1 VRIVVENLAC
11 RRSGRLVFEGL
22 SFTLTQ
28 GEALIVTGR
37 NGAGK
42 SSLLAIL
49 AGRLRSEAGAIRV
62 AGVGESTIAECLHL
76 VGHRDALKSALT
88 AEENLAFARDLL
100 GNPALS
106 PREAL
111 DAVGLAHAAP
121 LPVAYLSAGQRRRV
135 ALARLLVAHRPL
147 WLLDEPTSALD
158 AAAQDTLLH
167 LMTAHLAGDGLIIA
181 ATHAPLAIGGA
192 KELRLDESP
201 SPLRRG
207 EGVGAANPERDRPA
221 HGAPELEASRNGDIY
236 SGFGSPSGTTS
247 TPARPRKGEGEGA

>member
-11 RRSGRLVFEGL
+11 RRAGRLVFEGL
-22 SFTLTQ
+22 SFTLTR
-28 GEALIVTGR
+28 GEALIITGR

-42 SSLLAIL
+42 SSLLSIL
-49 AGRLRSEAGAIRV
+49 AGRLWADAGAIRTD
-62 AGVGESTIAECLHL
+62 GIGERTLPECLHL
-76 VGHRDALKSALT
+76 IGHREALKSALT

-100 GNPALS
+100 GEPALS

-111 DAVGLAHAAP
+111 DAVGLAHAAT

-135 ALARLLVAHRPL
+135 ALARLLIAHRPL

-192 KELRLDESP
+192 KDLRLDRITSP
-201 SPLRRG
+201 
-207 EGVGAANPERDRPA
+207 
-221 HGAPELEASRNGDIY
+221 I
-236 SGFGSPSGTTS
+236 
-247 TPARPRKGEGEGA
+247 KGEGS